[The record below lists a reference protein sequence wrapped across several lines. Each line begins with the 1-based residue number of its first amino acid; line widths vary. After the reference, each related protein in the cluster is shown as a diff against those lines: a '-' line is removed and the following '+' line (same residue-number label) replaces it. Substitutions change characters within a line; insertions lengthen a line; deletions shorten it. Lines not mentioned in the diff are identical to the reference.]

1 MKLNVYLAEKYK
13 SFPPNFEAEIEGG
26 LVLISG
32 INGSGKTQLID
43 IVKGYKL
50 YDINNLIQRKVTQ
63 DGADVDNGSIISKSF
78 REYQGLPEISPA
90 LVSNTTLV
98 RDQVYN
104 WYIQSRFEYNQHTQV
119 VQANMRG
126 AAKLAKELVINKF
139 GHDAFNS
146 GNLTREDIKAVIP
159 GDFVLYEDDI
169 FTNKIGEL
177 FFNYV
182 SLVYKKKAEAGE
194 NGEKFD
200 ASILPLAPWT
210 LLNEL
215 FEKLSFGYRFK
226 NSYSRVDDEIDE
238 QPVIYQIKDDGTI
251 DLSQKRA
258 LNELSDGEKALISL
272 TFAVVASAQK
282 KPKILLLD
290 EYDATLNPSLIES
303 FFIILQDF
311 FVDKGIQVIIITHSS
326 ATLSQAPSN
335 ASFYELYRPNSKG
348 LRLLP
353 VNRDQ
358 YEELAIANK
367 NFYSQI
373 ADQKVRLT
381 ALITDNDNLTSLVQ
395 TLRDSSTNK
404 VQIITEGH
412 NIEHIAQAITILQ
425 PDLLE
430 KVEFVRGAEHVTGKS
445 QMKPAF
451 EIMANL
457 TSNHQIVFVWDVDA
471 KGMVD
476 QLKETKSCTK
486 FCFPLNGSNQKIP
499 AGIENLYPNEFIT
512 DDLYS
517 QKETPRNDGGKNI
530 QIELNKKAFLGKVK
544 NERDEKTFENYNSL
558 ISLLTKLS
566 SSH

>member
-1 MKLNVYLAEKYK
+1 MKLNVYLEEKYK
-13 SFPPNFEAEIEGG
+13 SFAPNFEAEIQGG

-43 IVKGYKL
+43 IIKGYRL
-50 YDINNLIQRKVTQ
+50 YDINNLIKRKVTQ
-63 DGADVDNGSIISKSF
+63 DGADVDSGSIISKSF
-78 REYQGLPEISPA
+78 REYQGLPEISLA

-104 WYIQSRFEYNQHTQV
+104 WYIQSRLEYNQHNQV
-119 VQANMRG
+119 VQPNMRG
-126 AAKLAKELVINKF
+126 AAKLAKELVISKF
-139 GHDAFNS
+139 GQDAFNS
-146 GNLTREDIKAVIP
+146 GNLTREDIKAAIP

-194 NGEKFD
+194 NGERFD
-200 ASILPLAPWT
+200 ASKLPLAPWT

-215 FEKLSFGYRFK
+215 FEKLRFGYRFK

-238 QPVIYQIKDDGTI
+238 QPVIYQVKDDGTI

-311 FVDKGIQVIIITHSS
+311 FVDKGIQVIIVTHSS
-326 ATLSQAPSN
+326 ATLSLAPSN

-381 ALITDNDNLTSLVQ
+381 TLKTDNDNLTSLVQ
-395 TLRDSSTNK
+395 TLRDSGTNK
-404 VQIITEGH
+404 LQIITEGH
-412 NIEHIAQAITILQ
+412 NIDHIAQAITILQ
-425 PDLLE
+425 PHLLE

-457 TSNHQIVFVWDVDA
+457 TSNHKIVFVWDVDA

-476 QLKETKSCTK
+476 QLKESKSCTK

-530 QIELNKKAFLGKVK
+530 QIELNKKAFLNKVK
-544 NERDEKTFENYNSL
+544 NERDEKTFEKYNSL
-558 ISLLTKLS
+558 IALLSKLS
-566 SSH
+566 SLH